1 MKPPPLAVGF
11 DLDYTL
17 WDADAFFRSFVDAIA
32 GDLGARLGFGPDL
45 IAWAFLG
52 AHRRLA
58 PDHPH
63 LFDEA
68 LRELG
73 AWDPG
78 QVEDLVRR
86 YRRHRPPAQLYP
98 GAADLLGALARAGYP
113 LFLVTDGHPATQR
126 HKVEALGLAPAFR
139 TLVFT
144 GDLQPEYHKPSC
156 LPFLQ
161 ACARLEVE
169 PSRCVFVGDDAR
181 RDVPGP
187 RRLGMFTAGVPTGP
201 FAALAASG
209 ETPHARLRT
218 LTELEAWL

>member
-1 MKPPPLAVGF
+1 MRPPPLAVGF

-17 WDADAFFRSFVDAIA
+17 WDADAYFRSFVEVVA
-32 GDLGARLGFGPDL
+32 GDLGARLGFGPEV

-52 AHRRLA
+52 AHARLA

-73 AWDPG
+73 AWDPDE
-78 QVEDLVRR
+78 VADLVHR
-86 YRRHRPPAQLYP
+86 YRRHRPPARPYP
-98 GAADLLGALARAGYP
+98 GAVPLLEALAGSGYA

-126 HKVEALGLAPAFR
+126 HKVAALGLAPAFQAM
-139 TLVFT
+139 VFT
-144 GDLQPEYHKPSC
+144 GDFPPEYHKPSC
-156 LPFLQ
+156 FPFLQ
-161 ACARLEVE
+161 ACARLGVE
-169 PSRCVFVGDDAR
+169 PSRCVYVGDHAR

-201 FAALAASG
+201 FAAMAAPEPPQVRLAAL
-209 ETPHARLRT
+209 A
-218 LTELEAWL
+218 ELEAWL